1 MHRPRRRRLAPSAR
15 DGDGGLFGFHLRS
28 PTLPIPPRGSSASRL
43 QTGTTF
49 GFEGFEG
56 GERCAHVVCAEPMWL
71 KCLCRD
77 QLPIYAWPAVPLG
90 NKLSARL
97 ARAIRQRATI
107 ISLTAWAAGALEQP
121 MQHQPDRP
129 TAGQFQCGSAA
140 VSSPSSRSASSWP
153 ACRAVDSGRSSRE
166 RGLFRASRLVHRDL
180 RRAKARVSDSDTGC
194 IGGTNQMD
202 TQGF

>member
-1 MHRPRRRRLAPSAR
+1 VMA
-15 DGDGGLFGFHLRS
+15 GY
-28 PTLPIPPRGSSASRL
+28 SASILEVPLSPSRQGVHQRAGYKPVPRSVVRVL
-43 QTGTTF
+43 KVVR
-49 GFEGFEG
+49 
-56 GERCAHVVCAEPMWL
+56 RCAHVVCAEPML

-97 ARAIRQRATI
+97 ARAIRPRATI

-153 ACRAVDSGRSSRE
+153 ACRAVDSGRS
-166 RGLFRASRLVHRDL
+166 
-180 RRAKARVSDSDTGC
+180 
-194 IGGTNQMD
+194 
-202 TQGF
+202 